1 MSAAT
6 SILSS
11 GSEKLDAW
19 TRRAQPKVEIDLAGQ
34 NPGRVNSY
42 TTGESVEG
50 VVSIT
55 AEHDTRFEEI
65 EIVLEGIHCYTFKFQ
80 DSGLT
85 VNDQGAL
92 ELR

>member
-34 NPGRVNSY
+34 KQGHVNSY

-50 VVSIT
+50 IVNIT
-55 AEHDTRFEEI
+55 AEHDTRFEEV
-65 EIVLEGIHCYTFKFQ
+65 EIVLEGIFPVICQCQ
-80 DSGLT
+80 DFRLT
-85 VNDQGAL
+85 SDQDDL
-92 ELR
+92 VLR